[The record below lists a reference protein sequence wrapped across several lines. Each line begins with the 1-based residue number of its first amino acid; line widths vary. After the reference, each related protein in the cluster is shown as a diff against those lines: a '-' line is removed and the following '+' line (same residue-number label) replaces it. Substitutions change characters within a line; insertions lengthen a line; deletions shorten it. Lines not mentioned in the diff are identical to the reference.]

1 MKQGFLSTV
10 FSEWKFED
18 VIDFASENGFRCVE
32 LACWPREKAERRYAG
47 VTHLDVDEMSEEK
60 KQYIISYCKDRN
72 VEISSLAYYP
82 NMMDPDLQKREQNIS
97 HLKKLIR
104 ISADL
109 GVNMVSTFIGRIP
122 DKTVEENLNECE
134 RVWTPIMEAAE
145 AAGVRIAIEN
155 CPMLFTDDEWP
166 GGKNLASTPPIW
178 RQLFKRIPSP
188 LLGLNYDPSHFV
200 WQKMDYIRP
209 IYEFRDR
216 IFHVHYKDIAL
227 HEEKLRDVGTMSVPL
242 KYMTPRIP
250 GHGDV
255 DWAAFI
261 SALLDIG
268 YKGAACIE
276 IEDKAFEDSTEHI
289 QEAVLISRRYLSQ
302 YIGRWPG

>member
-18 VIDFASENGFRCVE
+18 VIDFASDHGFRCVE
-32 LACWPREKAERRYAG
+32 LACWPREKAERRYSG
-47 VTHLDVDEMSEEK
+47 VTHLDVNGLSEKEIEHVAAYCKEK
-60 KQYIISYCKDRN
+60 K

-82 NMMDPDLQKREQNIS
+82 NMMDPDLEKRKQHIS
-97 HLKKLIR
+97 HLKKLIHA
-104 ISADL
+104 SAGL

-122 DKTVEENLNECE
+122 DKTVEENLDECE
-134 RVWTPIMEAAE
+134 KVWAPIMEHAE
-145 AAGVRIAIEN
+145 SEGVRIAIEN
-155 CPMLFTDDEWP
+155 CPMLFTADEWP

-178 RQLFKRIPSP
+178 RELFKRIPSP
-188 LLGLNYDPSHFV
+188 MLGLNYDPSHFV
-200 WQKMDYIRP
+200 WQKIDYIRP

-227 HEEKLRDVGTMSVPL
+227 DEERLRDEGTMAEPL

-255 DWAAFI
+255 DWGRFI

-268 YKGAACIE
+268 YDGPACIE
-276 IEDKAFEDSTEHI
+276 IEDKAFEDTIEHI
-289 QEAVLISRRYLSQ
+289 QEAVLISRQYLSQ
-302 YIGRWPG
+302 YIGR